1 MLFRDMHFFLIHYLR
16 NFRNIEL
23 FRLSLPLVVE
33 HILKSIITNSDV
45 YR

>member
-23 FRLSLPLVVE
+23 FRLLLVVE

>member
-23 FRLSLPLVVE
+23 FRLPLVVE